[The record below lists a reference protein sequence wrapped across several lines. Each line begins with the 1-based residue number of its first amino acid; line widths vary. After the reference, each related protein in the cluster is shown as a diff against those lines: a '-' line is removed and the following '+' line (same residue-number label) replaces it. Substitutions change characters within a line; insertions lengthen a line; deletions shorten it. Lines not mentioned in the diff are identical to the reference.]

1 MNNFEIKKDGLYIN
15 GAKVTAYRNLE
26 IESDIDNVTK
36 LQITLYGQLHGI
48 DDVDAY
54 DFRKPDL

>member
-15 GAKVTAYRNLE
+15 GVKVTAYRNLK

>member
-15 GAKVTAYRNLE
+15 GAKVTAYRNLK

-48 DDVDAY
+48 DDVGTY
-54 DFRKPDL
+54 NFRNPDL